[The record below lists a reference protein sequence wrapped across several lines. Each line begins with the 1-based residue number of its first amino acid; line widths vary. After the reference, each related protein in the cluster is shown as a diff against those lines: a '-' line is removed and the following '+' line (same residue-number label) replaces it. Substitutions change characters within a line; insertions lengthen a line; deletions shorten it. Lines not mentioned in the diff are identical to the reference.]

1 MRTNPAGAV
10 GIQLATSMKI
20 HSRMIAGVLGCTA
33 AMAAGLN
40 CELGDYRPSDGLDA
54 TVNAAGLQL
63 VWQGDQGRQLR
74 ALFTIREG
82 QPVVAELAVQK
93 VTGVWAVL
101 ARDLTPEFEVVSG
114 RRRISEQQ
122 LEPLRKLR
130 LPLTDALL
138 DGEKWNAFWD
148 APLEIPGA
156 KGTNPDLP
164 RKPEEI
170 RRSKSTYHGSGCQ
183 VKTNGARLEVIFP
196 GLEMGIFGGELRFTV
211 YRGTN
216 LLRLEAIAKTEEPSV
231 AYKYNAGLKGF
242 RTSSRVRWLDVARA
256 WQLYE
261 FGGANNADPV
271 ALRARNRLAIV
282 ESDAGSVA
290 IFPPPHKFFFA
301 REIELNLGYV
311 WYRKDSDT
319 SFSAGIRQAEHEEE
333 YRPHGVSDEVWKRRV
348 NQSRQNLGNF
358 ALYNAPPGMWQHM
371 PVYFYLSPESAESTQ
386 RSVLAFTHDDRYKAV
401 PGYQVAVS
409 HFHTHFNEQLSDA
422 GTIDLQ
428 PTWLPVFRALG
439 INIAMMSD
447 FHSDGHPSDPGP
459 LRLKEQ
465 KVYFEGCR
473 RHSDRSFLIMPGEE
487 PDAFLGGHYT
497 MIFPRPVYWTHVRQA
512 GQPTVEQNP
521 EYGRV
526 YHVGSEAEEFEMLKA
541 EQGLMWQAHP
551 RAKGSAGYPDAVR
564 EKPHFLSDRFLGG
577 SYQSLPVD
585 QSEQRICEARCL
597 GLLDEMNNWTSAKY
611 MIAEGDTYQKFPD
624 DETYPQLIVN
634 YVKLDHVPKFG
645 EDWSPILLAMRAG
658 DFFVTSGEVLFGK
671 YGIEGTGAQRVLT
684 AEVEWTFPLEFV
696 ELVWGDGQTVGRQV
710 IPAADL
716 APFGNRQFRI
726 PFDATGKKWVRFAV
740 WDSAGNGGFIQPVDL
755 M

>member
-1 MRTNPAGAV
+1 
-10 GIQLATSMKI
+10 
-20 HSRMIAGVLGCTA
+20 
-33 AMAAGLN
+33 MAATMN
-40 CELGDYRPSDGLDA
+40 CDLRDYRPSDGLSA
-54 TVNAAGLQL
+54 IVNDAGLQL
-63 VWQGDQGRQLR
+63 VWQGDRGRQLR
-74 ALFTIREG
+74 AVFTIRNG
-82 QPVVAELAVQK
+82 QPVVSELAAQ
-93 VTGVWAVL
+93 TANGTWAVL
-101 ARDLTPEFEVVSG
+101 AKDLTPEFEVTSG

-122 LEPLRKLR
+122 LEPLRKLG
-130 LPLTDALL
+130 LALSPDL
-138 DGEKWNAFWD
+138 LEAEKWKAFWD
-148 APLEIPGA
+148 APLELPGA

-164 RKPEEI
+164 RTAEEI
-170 RRSKSTYHGSGCQ
+170 RHATATYHADGCQ
-183 VKTNGARLEVIFP
+183 VKTNGARLEVTFP
-196 GLEMGIFGGELRFTV
+196 GLQMGIFTGQLRFTV
-211 YRGTN
+211 YEGTN
-216 LLRLEAIAKTEEPSV
+216 LLRQEAIAKTEEPSV

-242 RTSSRVRWLDVARA
+242 RTSSRVRWQDVARA

-261 FGGANNADPV
+261 FGGANNVDPV
-271 ALRARNRLAIV
+271 ALRARNRLEIV

-348 NQSRQNLGNF
+348 SQSRSNLGNF
-358 ALYNAPPGMWQHM
+358 ALYNAPPGTWQHM
-371 PVYFYLSPESAESTQ
+371 PIYFYLSPENAESTQ
-386 RSVLAFTHDDRYKAV
+386 HSVLAFTHDDRYKPL
-401 PGYQVAVS
+401 PGYQVTVS

-428 PTWLPVFRALG
+428 PTWVPVFRALG

-459 LRLKEQ
+459 MRLKEQ

-497 MIFPRPVYWTHVRQA
+497 MIFPRPVYWTHVRQP
-512 GQPTVEQNP
+512 GQSTVEQTTD
-521 EYGRV
+521 YGRV
-526 YHVGSEAEEFEMLKA
+526 YHIGSESEELEMLRA

-564 EKPHFLSDRFLGG
+564 QKPHFLSDRFLGG

-597 GLLDEMNNWTSAKY
+597 GLLDDMNNWTSAKY

-634 YVKLDHVPKFG
+634 YVKLDRVPKFD
-645 EDWSPILLAMRAG
+645 EDWSPVLRAMRDG
-658 DFFVTSGEVLFGK
+658 NFFVTSGEVLFGK
-671 YGIEGTGAQRVLT
+671 YGLEGNGAQRVFS

-696 ELVWGDGQTVGRQV
+696 ELVWGDGQKTGRQV

-716 APFGNRQFRI
+716 APFGSRRFQI
-726 PFDATGKKWVRFAV
+726 PFDATGKKWIRFAV
-740 WDSAGNGGFIQPVDL
+740 WDSAGNGGFTQPVDL
-755 M
+755 R

>member
-1 MRTNPAGAV
+1 
-10 GIQLATSMKI
+10 MKI
-20 HSRMIAGVLGCTA
+20 YSRLTVAILCSAA
-33 AMAAGLN
+33 AMSANLN
-40 CELGDYRPSDGLDA
+40 CDLSEYRSSDGLAA
-54 TVNAAGLQL
+54 TVNGAGLQL
-63 VWQGDQGRQLR
+63 VWQGDRGLQLR
-74 ALFTIREG
+74 ALFTIRDG
-82 QPVVAELAVQK
+82 QPVVAELAVRNP
-93 VTGVWAVL
+93 TGAWAVL
-101 ARDLTPEFEVVSG
+101 ARDLTPEFEVTSG

-122 LEPLRKLR
+122 LEPLRQLGMA
-130 LPLTDALL
+130 LTPEFLEA
-138 DGEKWNAFWD
+138 EKWKAFWD

-170 RRSKSTYHGSGCQ
+170 RRAKASYQARGCQ
-183 VKTNGARLEVIFP
+183 VKTNGARLEVTFP
-196 GLEMGIFGGELRFTV
+196 GLEMGIFTGQLRFTV
-211 YRGTN
+211 YKGTN
-216 LLRLEAIAKTEEPSV
+216 LLRQEALVKTQEPSV

-242 RTSSRVRWLDVARA
+242 TTSSRVRWQDVARA
-256 WQLYE
+256 WQRYE
-261 FGGANNADPV
+261 FGGTSNADPV
-271 ALRARNRLAIV
+271 ALRARNRLEIV

-319 SFSAGIRQAEHEEE
+319 FFSAGVRQAEHEEE
-333 YRPHGVSDEVWKRRV
+333 YRPHGVSDEVWNRRV
-348 NQSRQNLGNF
+348 NQSRHNLGNF
-358 ALYNAPPGMWQHM
+358 ALYNAPPGTWQRM
-371 PVYFYLSPESAESTQ
+371 PVYYYLSPENAESTE
-386 RSVLAFTHDDRYKAV
+386 RSVLAFTHDDRYKPV

-473 RHSDRSFLIMPGEE
+473 RHSDQSFLIMPGEE

-497 MIFPRPVYWTHVRQA
+497 TIFPRPVFWTHVRQA
-512 GQPTVEQNP
+512 GQPAVEESA
-521 EYGRV
+521 EYGRI
-526 YHVGSEAEEFEMLKA
+526 YHVGSEAEELDMLRR

-564 EKPHFLSDRFLGG
+564 EKAHFLSDRFLGG

-585 QSEQRICEARCL
+585 QSEQRLCESRCL

-624 DETYPQLIVN
+624 DETYPHLIVN
-634 YVKLDHVPKFG
+634 YVKLDRVPKFD
-645 EDWSPILLAMRAG
+645 EDWSPILRAMRAG

-671 YGIEGTGAQRVLT
+671 YGIEGTGAQRVFS
-684 AEVEWTFPLEFV
+684 AQVEWTFPLEFV
-696 ELVWGDGQTVGRQV
+696 ELVWGDGKTIGRQV
-710 IPAADL
+710 IPAAEL
-716 APFGNRQFRI
+716 APFGNREFRI
-726 PFDATGKKWVRFAV
+726 PFDVGGKKWARFAV
-740 WDSAGNGGFIQPVDL
+740 WDSAGNGGFTQPVHL
-755 M
+755 R